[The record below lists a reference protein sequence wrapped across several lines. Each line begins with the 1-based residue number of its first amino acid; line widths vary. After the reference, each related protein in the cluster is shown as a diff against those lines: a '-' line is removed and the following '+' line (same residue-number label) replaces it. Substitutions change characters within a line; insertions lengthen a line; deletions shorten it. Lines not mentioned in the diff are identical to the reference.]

1 MRHFIIAIIFICSM
15 ASCTADELKI
25 RNSAPVRV
33 PAPSETPAT
42 SAQDM
47 ELIKSSVSKVDPEIR
62 GRFEAVHSEW
72 YETAAKTPEIA
83 MSSRMESRAEL
94 PEYVELVNM
103 GKDIIPLVIEKMAD
117 KDNFFTLLVYEGINN
132 GGKPNTDMRSESAQ
146 QIAKGYVDK
155 WVKDTRAQNSA
166 K

>member
-15 ASCTADELKI
+15 ASCTAEEAKI
-25 RNSAPVRV
+25 RNSTPVMV
-33 PAPSETPAT
+33 PAPSETPTT

-47 ELIKSSVSKVDPEIR
+47 ELIKSVASKVDPEIR
-62 GRFEAVHSEW
+62 ARFEAVHSEW

-117 KDNFFTLLVYEGINN
+117 KENFFTLLVYEGINN
-132 GGKPNTDMRSESAQ
+132 GGKPNTDMRSESGQ